1 MFLENRKD
9 NIMKRFLT
17 LLLVTCCLFLGL
29 TSLTATANS
38 LKVGVLANNPPYTI
52 QNHSGFDLA
61 LSQQLAAK
69 VKVIPQKS
77 NSQLITALKK
87 GRVDLIICDVSL
99 LSKQMSHSQSFL
111 HPANVLFT
119 RHDSKT
125 KSILKLN
132 QKKVGYLK
140 NNPHHALL
148 TTLATKPQGFAT
160 ESALLTALNTGKI
173 KAAILTDYQY
183 NQLLAANPQ
192 LVTAQDETDQ
202 KQVGQVLTKI
212 SDPKLTSQSL
222 VVASFKKPRL
232 QKKINHKLK
241 QLQDNGTLSK
251 LSMKY
256 FHQDWTYQ

>member
-1 MFLENRKD
+1 MVILPVWVV
-9 NIMKRFLT
+9 
-17 LLLVTCCLFLGL
+17 LVIG
-29 TSLTATANS
+29 
-38 LKVGVLANNPPYTI
+38 
-52 QNHSGFDLA
+52 
-61 LSQQLAAK
+61 AAK
-69 VKVIPQKS
+69 APMVAMDSTIATVRHSAKS
-77 NSQLITALKK
+77 RAI
-87 GRVDLIICDVSL
+87 VDFIVFIG
-99 LSKQMSHSQSFL
+99 FL

-183 NQLLAANPQ
+183 NQLLAANPL